1 MCIPALIYLVYA
13 IIYILIDVKNNLY
26 DNIIIKSWI
35 SILIFA
41 VLNVLCNNDLTILAW
56 LMICIPFIYMVYIM
70 AILFYTFNVN
80 LSSGTVTYESS
91 NSTYTGPPPV
101 QSNTT
106 DISNTYIIDIS
117 NTQTTPTITISPTT
131 FGIGL

>member
-13 IIYILIDVKNNLY
+13 IIYILIDVKNNVY

-41 VLNVLCNNDLTILAW
+41 VLNVLCNNELTILAW

-70 AILFYTFNVN
+70 AILFYTFNIN
-80 LSSGTVTYESS
+80 PSSGTVSYQSGNTS
-91 NSTYTGPPPV
+91 YTGPPPI
-101 QSNTT
+101 NT
-106 DISNTYIIDIS
+106 DISNTQIIS
-117 NTQTTPTITISPTT
+117 NTVSSPTITITPTT